1 MICFQTT
8 LIKFPSSLNTDL
20 EDKSPVGHKHTA
32 ADITDMAQASV
43 KYADSAGKVPWN
55 GISGKPSSFPPS
67 DHNHDDRYF
76 KKTDS
81 IESHDGFIR
90 RIGLYQDSTGTYIFF
105 RGTDGIDRL
114 VSVDKTKNA

>member
-1 MICFQTT
+1 MEF
-8 LIKFPSSLNTDL
+8 KANA
-20 EDKSPVGHKHTA
+20 KHKHTA
-32 ADITDMAQASV
+32 EDISDMDQASV
-43 KYADSAGKVPWN
+43 KYADSAGGVPWN

-90 RIGLYQDSTGTYIFF
+90 RIGLYQDSSGVYIFF
-105 RGTDGIDRL
+105 RGEDGIDRL
-114 VSVDKTKNA
+114 VLVNKTKNT